1 MGEELLRGRSVRR
14 RAGLWRRGRRLLALS
29 GGLWTSLLIAKRSA
43 AECPESGSG
52 AAESRERICGGGR
65 SAGFCDGGRLLLGGL
80 VEAGSVELLL
90 RYCRWTV
97 LREGKTDRWQRLR
110 EGCVWEKMLEVRAV
124 C

>member
-1 MGEELLRGRSVRR
+1 MLL
-14 RAGLWRRGRRLLALS
+14 L
-29 GGLWTSLLIAKRSA
+29 SA
-43 AECPESGSG
+43 ADGFFGESVSG
-52 AAESRERICGGGR
+52 AAESSGRICGGGS

-110 EGCVWEKMLEVRAV
+110 EGCVAGENEKKKMAG
-124 C
+124 